1 MRSTDYATIER
12 GVASIA
18 GIEPDN
24 ILAHEKTILADY
36 ITDATKF
43 CWDYHPWGE
52 CTITEKRYFKD
63 IWTSAL
69 AYDIGHEVY
78 HDGVFYRN
86 HSAGNSNPSELIH
99 WYEIGDNIAET
110 EWQEDGLYSIGA
122 RVGYN
127 GKSYA
132 CKKVSQ
138 LGKANFSTDGIEVT
152 NSEYFVEVDTFFER
166 FIDYEQTG
174 KNVIENCLG
183 VYTSDPRY
191 TNAKHL
197 NFREGREGIYIEAI
211 DGIINEFWMTY
222 KIASPVFTSTETSGE
237 IPRFLTQ
244 AIKAHAY
251 QSFLIGEGQHEK
263 AQLQEL
269 KILDLLVREVDKIDL
284 QANKNKPYSIE
295 HTSHRIINSRQGQTT
310 ASTPHLVNTLRE
322 GQSDLTFK
330 IGTSVEGRNAFKM
343 SGSVSMPMN
352 FLIVAFGRK
361 GLQKAR
367 NASAHF
373 IINSSVS
380 AISFTGHSITPSVSL
395 KLSAQAV
402 GHRLRFITPNI
413 NFKINCNNVSALKE
427 IGKEGLV
434 NSSLTIKTDSVLRGG
449 IGAFVRARP
458 RGESF
463 SGFNWYDSVRS
474 GSTLPSLSRS
484 TSTTTSLTDTELF
497 RERQNHSR
505 SIIPNWGGSYVALA
519 SNSPPNG
526 MGIITKTL
534 DEFLAMDFGQGKGNT
549 IINSEYLKVL
559 NNTVYLLVWAR
570 SSNGSTTFNTNDKF
584 EFNLPNGLAP
594 LGLTFAYYTD
604 HFGHGVPSASNA
616 STMMVINTI
625 NLNIGAIG
633 GSTDLGNSSEFTNA
647 SSDKEDN
654 YYDTALLL
662 ETSST
667 GHTTKYQT
675 QNYNFNQ
682 TNSTYEPTGLV
693 TRNTA
698 LENYNSSNL
707 YGDYSAGQVTPVPYI
722 LPSAVVNNY
731 TINQSGFYNW
741 DGTEI
746 DGGDKYPNRQLLNRT
761 LQPSDYKV

>member
-78 HDGVFYRN
+78 HNGVFYRN
-86 HSAGNSNPSELIH
+86 HSGGNSNPSDLIH

-183 VYTSDPRY
+183 IYTSDPRY
-191 TNAKHL
+191 SNAKHL

-211 DGIINEFWMTY
+211 DGIINEFWVTY

-330 IGTSVEGRNAFKM
+330 IGTSVEGRTPFIKSTLDLYFCLKTEVEGQDILDPRRKYGTTTCHSNLRVPAITSRAIKTRSVNRISSSLSVAGV
-343 SGSVSMPMN
+343 SGFDAGQS
-352 FLIVAFGRK
+352 
-361 GLQKAR
+361 
-367 NASAHF
+367 
-373 IINSSVS
+373 SSVDP
-380 AISFTGHSITPSVSL
+380 ISITISVAPPYGNFVYANEADLSFGLNVAGVSGNTLFANRVEVDLGLDVSFDFTSPAIRVAMQDANSNSWL
-395 KLSAQAV
+395 KWDDTQ
-402 GHRLRFITPNI
+402 TY
-413 NFKINCNNVSALKE
+413 
-427 IGKEGLV
+427 IG
-434 NSSLTIKTDSVLRGG
+434 
-449 IGAFVRARP
+449 
-458 RGESF
+458 
-463 SGFNWYDSVRS
+463 
-474 GSTLPSLSRS
+474 
-484 TSTTTSLTDTELF
+484 TSTQNRMSVNFTNAESHLEVGTYKLRYKLLSDTTAFNNS
-497 RERQNHSR
+497 QNGVVHTSP
-505 SIIPNWGGSYVALA
+505 SGHVSDPFLLGGGSQRFSRIDPTREYQIWL
-519 SNSPPNG
+519 
-526 MGIITKTL
+526 L
-534 DEFLAMDFGQGKGNT
+534 DENNLSLGIDATINGQAPLYTNT
-549 IINSEYLKVL
+549 LTNNGTESTIFTKSTGSIPYLSLVHHQHYRTQA
-559 NNTVYLLVWAR
+559 NTGVPQQP
-570 SSNGSTTFNTNDKF
+570 
-584 EFNLPNGLAP
+584 FNLP
-594 LGLTFAYYTD
+594 
-604 HFGHGVPSASNA
+604 
-616 STMMVINTI
+616 
-625 NLNIGAIG
+625 
-633 GSTDLGNSSEFTNA
+633 
-647 SSDKEDN
+647 
-654 YYDTALLL
+654 YD
-662 ETSST
+662 
-667 GHTTKYQT
+667 
-675 QNYNFNQ
+675 
-682 TNSTYEPTGLV
+682 
-693 TRNTA
+693 
-698 LENYNSSNL
+698 
-707 YGDYSAGQVTPVPYI
+707 PVPYGAYYWRGHSEGSVWNFTPTQDQVTELTI
-722 LPSAVVNNY
+722 QINTTQNNSRVVVVFAQDRGQNNDN
-731 TINQSGFYNW
+731 INIFE
-741 DGTEI
+741 TESI
-746 DGGDKYPNRQLLNRT
+746 QIIKI
-761 LQPSDYKV
+761 